1 MDLESLQK
9 EVRAI
14 LFSPYKIAGHMIKY
28 QYLFDDERTE
38 RDNMEH
44 NGYFTRINVVTW

>member
-28 QYLFDDERTE
+28 QYLFDDEKQK
-38 RDNMEH
+38 
-44 NGYFTRINVVTW
+44 GITWNITVILHE